1 MAPVIRSPSIGVA
14 MLVLVPAAFGC
25 AGSRA
30 PSYRTAPVIRGPLEA
45 LVSAT
50 GTLRPVEQVEVGSQ
64 VSGTVYRLHADYN
77 DRVRAGQVLCELDPS
92 SFRARVV
99 QADAAV
105 ARAEAALKESRRQL
119 QRARELVSR
128 DYIA

>member
-1 MAPVIRSPSIGVA
+1 MVPVIRSPSIGVA

-64 VSGTVYRLHADYN
+64 VSGTVYRLHADY
-77 DRVRAGQVLCELDPS
+77 E
-92 SFRARVV
+92 
-99 QADAAV
+99 
-105 ARAEAALKESRRQL
+105 
-119 QRARELVSR
+119 
-128 DYIA
+128 

>member
-1 MAPVIRSPSIGVA
+1 M
-14 MLVLVPAAFGC
+14 
-25 AGSRA
+25 
-30 PSYRTAPVIRGPLEA
+30 
-45 LVSAT
+45 
-50 GTLRPVEQVEVGSQ
+50 
-64 VSGTVYRLHADYN
+64 
-77 DRVRAGQVLCELDPS
+77 RAGQVLCELDPS

-99 QADAAV
+99 QVDAAV

>member
-1 MAPVIRSPSIGVA
+1 MGLATAGCGGSPAVK
-14 MLVLVPAAFGC
+14 
-25 AGSRA
+25 
-30 PSYRTAPVIRGPLEA
+30 YRTVPILRGSLEA

-77 DRVRAGQVLCELDPS
+77 DRVRAGQVLCELDSS